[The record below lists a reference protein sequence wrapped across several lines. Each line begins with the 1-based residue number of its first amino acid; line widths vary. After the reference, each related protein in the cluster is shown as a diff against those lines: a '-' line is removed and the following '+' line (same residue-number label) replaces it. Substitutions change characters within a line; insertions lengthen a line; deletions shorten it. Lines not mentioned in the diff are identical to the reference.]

1 MKVFKKLLFPMAVI
15 ATFSGIICAMEQPDT
30 YLFQNYCERFT
41 PAHLKKYQVSPELK
55 AALDQRFQERNIIHN
70 QMINTYRKFTLNN
83 QTYFAKLDT
92 SRIIGVQLINEL
104 AQEYGLKIKA
114 PTKSIYESLNGK
126 EYVIVPEITCVQRPF
141 SLAQIQDI
149 YKAIQVSLYQDT
161 HGGNLL
167 NTQEGLVY
175 FIDTQG
181 TSFSRKTEW
190 NSQSQA
196 LTLDILKG
204 TASMTDEAKVF
215 LSKKIEEL
223 TVLSC

>member
-1 MKVFKKLLFPMAVI
+1 MKVFKKLLFSITAI
-15 ATFSGIICAMEQPDT
+15 AAFVGTTCAMEQPDK
-30 YLFQNYCERFT
+30 YVFENYSKQFT
-41 PAHLKKYQVSPELK
+41 PDDFKKYQVSPELK
-55 AALDQRFQERNIIHN
+55 LALDQRFEMRNIIHN
-70 QMINTYRKFTLNN
+70 QGINSTRRFTLNN

-92 SRIIGVQLINEL
+92 SRIIGTQLINEL

-114 PTKSIYESLNGK
+114 PFKSIYESLNGK
-126 EYVIVPEITCVQRPF
+126 EYVIVPETTSVQRPF

-167 NTQEGLVY
+167 NTQEGIVY

-190 NSQSQA
+190 NSQNQA
-196 LTLDILKG
+196 LTLDILKA
-204 TASMTDEAKVF
+204 TVSMTDEAKAW
-215 LSKKIEEL
+215 LSKKIEQI
-223 TVLSC
+223 TVPSC